1 MVIGLKNCRN
11 QTGEHSTLTG
21 AKPMKSIKWIIGVII
36 IGGISYLCYQAWG
49 IWGVVGFIQ
58 WLAIMVVILA
68 FLTGASP
75 RQEDNRK
82 KCDFGHWHDKD
93 EKCPECMARVT
104 ERFVTKL

>member
-1 MVIGLKNCRN
+1 VKN
-11 QTGEHSTLTG
+11 
-21 AKPMKSIKWIIGVII
+21 IKWTIAGIIVVGWA
-36 IGGISYLCYQAWG
+36 SYLFYQAWG
-49 IWGVVGFIQ
+49 ILGVGGFMLWI
-58 WLAIMVVILA
+58 AIMVVILA
-68 FLTGASP
+68 FLTGANP